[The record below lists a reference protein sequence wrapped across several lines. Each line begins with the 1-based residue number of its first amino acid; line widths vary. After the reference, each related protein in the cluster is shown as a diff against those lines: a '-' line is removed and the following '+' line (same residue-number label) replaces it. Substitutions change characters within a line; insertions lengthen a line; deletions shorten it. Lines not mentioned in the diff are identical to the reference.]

1 MLEKFD
7 EYDFEDYQ
15 ESNLPYGARNDAVAG
30 YIYLFKAPDF
40 HGWLPG
46 VYLNRCKIGLS
57 RNPNARADRIESNQ
71 PAHDIEILHTV
82 YVDNMAD
89 IEAKLHARFAA
100 KNVHLNKSR
109 EWFDMTALDIE
120 WCKFLMNRYAANR
133 RGISYKHALIGLTVV
148 FGLGVVA
155 TIPAVNLI
163 QSFSTS
169 AVQLEEVDN

>member
-1 MLEKFD
+1 MLQSFD
-7 EYDFEDYQ
+7 DYDVEDYQ
-15 ESNLPYGARNDAVAG
+15 QSNLPYGTRNDAVAG
-30 YIYLFKAPDF
+30 YIYLFKAKDF

-46 VYLNRCKIGLS
+46 AWLSRCKIGLS

-82 YVDNMAD
+82 YVHNMAD

-120 WCKFLMNRYAANR
+120 WCKWLMNRHAANR
-133 RGISYKHALIGLTVV
+133 RGISYKHAAIGLAVV
-148 FGLGVVA
+148 FGLGVVV
-155 TIPAVNLI
+155 TVPAVN
-163 QSFSTS
+163 F
-169 AVQLEEVDN
+169 VQGLTTEVIENGKR

>member
-1 MLEKFD
+1 MYLESG
-7 EYDFEDYQ
+7 YDFEDYQ
-15 ESNLPYGARNDAVAG
+15 QQNLPYNQRNDGVGG

-46 VYLNRCKIGLS
+46 AWLSRCKIGLS
-57 RNPNARADRIESNQ
+57 RNPNVRADQIESNQ

-89 IEAKLHARFAA
+89 IEAKLHSRFAA

-109 EWFDMTALDIE
+109 EWFDMSPVDIE

-133 RGISYKHALIGLTVV
+133 RGISYKHAAIALAVV

-155 TIPAVNLI
+155 TVPTVNFI
-163 QSFSTS
+163 QGLATE
-169 AVQLEEVDN
+169 AIENEKR

>member
-15 ESNLPYGARNDAVAG
+15 QSNLPYGARNDAVAG
-30 YIYLFKAPDF
+30 YIYLFKASDF

-46 VYLNRCKIGLS
+46 AWLTRVKIGLS

-109 EWFDMTALDIE
+109 EWFDMTPVDIE
-120 WCKFLMNRYAANR
+120 WCKWLMSRYAANR
-133 RGISYKHALIGLTVV
+133 RGISYKQFGITLAFV
-148 FGLGVVA
+148 FGLGVIA
-155 TIPAVNLI
+155 TIPAVNVI
-163 QSFSTS
+163 QSFSMD
-169 AVQLEEVDN
+169 VVEIEKK